1 MLVKKKY
8 VTVKFSETKLKE
20 RRKELAVL
28 YDISNDLTRS
38 LSLSDILDRAI
49 LKVREHFKVDAVRI
63 YLMDETEQSLELV
76 SYKGITKKQVKGLRS
91 IRISEGFSG
100 KAARTKSF
108 VAQKVSD
115 LENGSRVGLL
125 HGKGFKVVM
134 CVPLIVRGKVVGVMN
149 LASKRIISLNEA
161 KVDLLVVIGS
171 KIAVAINV
179 AKLHDDIRKQA
190 ERVRQKKEELA
201 FFAYTVAHDLKNPAI
216 GVSGFARLLAEKY
229 EDRLDEK
236 GAMYCRQIREAAEQ
250 IETFTRDI
258 NEYIKS
264 KKIAFN
270 IKRTNIRRIISHLR
284 DEVSPV
290 LEERHIQWSEPET
303 IPEIMADEMA
313 IMRVFRN
320 LIGNS
325 LKHGGKNLTKIVI
338 GYDQNKDF
346 HIFSVTNDGV
356 TMKKKD
362 CEIVFQMF
370 RRLPASEQTEGSGLG
385 LSIVKEIV
393 EAHNGKVWFESDKK
407 NGTVCYVSISKAIG
421 T

>member
-1 MLVKKKY
+1 M
-8 VTVKFSETKLKE
+8 
-20 RRKELAVL
+20 
-28 YDISNDLTRS
+28 
-38 LSLSDILDRAI
+38 
-49 LKVREHFKVDAVRI
+49 DAVRI
-63 YLMDETEQSLELV
+63 YLMDEARQILELV
-76 SYKGITKKQVKGLRS
+76 AYKGVTKKQVKELRS
-91 IRISEGFSG
+91 IRINEGFSG

-115 LENGSRVGLL
+115 LENGSRTALL

-149 LASKRIISLNEA
+149 LASKRMISLNEA
-161 KVDLLVVIGS
+161 KIDLLVVIGS

-179 AKLHDDIRKQA
+179 AKLHEGIQKQA
-190 ERVRQKKEELA
+190 EQIRQKKEELE
-201 FFAYTVAHDLKNPAI
+201 FFAYTIAHDLKNPAI
-216 GVSGFARLLAEKY
+216 GVSGFARLLAKKY

-264 KKIAFN
+264 KKVAFN
-270 IKRTNIRRIISHLR
+270 IKRTNIRRIISNLR

-290 LEERHIQWSEPET
+290 LEERHIQWSEPEK

-313 IMRVFRN
+313 ITRVFRN
-320 LIGNS
+320 LIGNA
-325 LKHGGKNLTKIVI
+325 LKHGGKNLSKIAI

-356 TMKKKD
+356 TMNKKD

-370 RRLPASEQTEGSGLG
+370 RRLPTSEQTEGSGLG

-393 EAHNGKVWFESDKK
+393 EAHDGKVWFEPDGR
-407 NGTVCYVSISKAIG
+407 NGTMCYVSISKAIG
-421 T
+421 R

>member
-20 RRKELAVL
+20 TRKELAVL
-28 YDISNDLTRS
+28 YDISNDLTSS

-49 LKVREHFKVDAVRI
+49 LKIREHFKVDAVRI
-63 YLMDETEQSLELV
+63 YLMDEAEQTLELV
-76 SYKGITKKQVKGLRS
+76 AYKGITKKQVKGLRS
-91 IRISEGFSG
+91 IPISEGFSG

-115 LENGSRVGLL
+115 LENGSRAALL
-125 HGKGFKVVM
+125 HGKGFQVVM
-134 CVPLIVRGKVVGVMN
+134 CVPFIVKGKVVGVMN
-149 LASKRIISLNEA
+149 LASKRMISLNEA

-171 KIAVAINV
+171 KIAVAINIG
-179 AKLHDDIRKQA
+179 KLHEGIRKQA
-190 ERVRQKKEELA
+190 EYIRQKKEELE
-201 FFAYTVAHDLKNPAI
+201 FFAYTIAHDLKNPAI
-216 GVSGFARLLAEKY
+216 GISGFARLLAEKY
-229 EDRLDEK
+229 EDRLNDK
-236 GAMYCRQIREAAEQ
+236 GAMYCRQIREAAAQ

-264 KKIAFN
+264 RKVTFN
-270 IKRTNIRRIISHLR
+270 IKRTDLRRIISHLR

-290 LEERHIQWSEPET
+290 LEERHIQWAEPET

-313 IMRVFRN
+313 MTRVFRN
-320 LIGNS
+320 LIGNA
-325 LKHGGKNLTKIVI
+325 LKHGGKNLSKIVI

-356 TMKKKD
+356 RMKKKD

-370 RRLPASEQTEGSGLG
+370 RRLPSAEQTEGSGLG

-393 EAHNGKVWFESDKK
+393 QAHHGEVWFESDTQ
-407 NGTVCYVSISKAIG
+407 NGTTCNVSISKALG
-421 T
+421 R